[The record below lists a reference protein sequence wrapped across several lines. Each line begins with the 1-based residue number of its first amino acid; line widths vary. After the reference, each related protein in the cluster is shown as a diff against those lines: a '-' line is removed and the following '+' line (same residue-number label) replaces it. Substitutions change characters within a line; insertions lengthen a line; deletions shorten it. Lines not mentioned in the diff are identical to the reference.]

1 MFKFKEVG
9 IDLGSNSIK
18 IARIDKTGFD
28 KLYLNP
34 KIKTA

>member
-18 IARIDKTGFD
+18 IARIDKTGSIS
-28 KLYLNP
+28 LNP
-34 KIKTA
+34 Y